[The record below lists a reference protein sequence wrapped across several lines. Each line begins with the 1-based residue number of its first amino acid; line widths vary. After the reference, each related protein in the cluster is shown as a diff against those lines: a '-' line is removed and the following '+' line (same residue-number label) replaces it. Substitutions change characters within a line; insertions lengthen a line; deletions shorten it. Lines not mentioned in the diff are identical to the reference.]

1 MKSFTGKLMMAAACA
16 GLVISLTAG
25 SVLAGERD
33 RGRGGSHYDRDHR
46 GWSSHYDRSYRGG
59 YYHGGYY
66 HGGYWGPYA
75 YGYVGAYSPVCVE
88 ADYCPEPAVVY
99 AEPAPVVV
107 APAVR
112 VVYPAPVYRERVVV
126 RGGYR
131 GWGVGFYY
139 GR

>member
-1 MKSFTGKLMMAAACA
+1 MKSFTGKLMLAVACA
-16 GLVISLTAG
+16 GLAISLTAG
-25 SVLAGERD
+25 SALAGDRD
-33 RGRGGSHYDRDHR
+33 GYRGGRDAGHYDRDHR
-46 GWSSHYDRSYRGG
+46 GWSSHYDRYYRGG
-59 YYHGGYY
+59 YCR
-66 HGGYWGPYA
+66 PYS
-75 YGYVGAYSPVCVE
+75 YGYVGCYSPVCVE
-88 ADYCPEPAVVY
+88 AAYYPEPAVVY

-107 APAVR
+107 APAPV